1 MFLTCFVR
9 GSHQWTT
16 GCVNEA
22 HIIPNFLPVCKLL
35 WSDVFL
41 HLKATHTLSQCAFRH
56 QICSSV
62 ALINVEKLH
71 QVPWFLPSGGV
82 WWAAC
87 TDPVLDSPL
96 WPLAALQT
104 TAWSGKWL
112 YFTSQN
118 ISGSMSV
125 CDRRVYAPFRVSC
138 ICWSVSPSPS
148 MMDVLVSTV
157 DLTFL
162 ACLRTLRDWS
172 KLALGSRTCLET
184 DGTDGLNSE
193 KR

>member
-16 GCVNEA
+16 GCVNKA
-22 HIIPNFLPVCKLL
+22 HIIPNFLPVRKLL

-41 HLKATHTLSQCAFRH
+41 HLKAKHTLSQCALRH
-56 QICSSV
+56 QICSTV
-62 ALINVEKLH
+62 ALITVEPLH

-87 TDPVLDSPL
+87 TDPVSDSPL

-125 CDRRVYAPFRVSC
+125 CVTGEFTHQSGC
-138 ICWSVSPSPS
+138 
-148 MMDVLVSTV
+148 LVSV
-157 DLTFL
+157 
-162 ACLRTLRDWS
+162 
-172 KLALGSRTCLET
+172 GQSRPVRAWWTSWWARWIWPFWRASGHSET
-184 DGTDGLNSE
+184 GQS
-193 KR
+193 